1 MISDIGPRIECNL
14 PNNIF
19 LAVQMGELLQVSGKG
34 AFLWQARKL
43 SDTDHQSAILVSM
56 TVSAEG
62 MSKRICKHA
71 VLIAANWTGL
81 KTGNAETDM
90 DTA

>member
-1 MISDIGPRIECNL
+1 
-14 PNNIF
+14 
-19 LAVQMGELLQVSGKG
+19 VSGKG
-34 AFLWQARKL
+34 DFLWQARKL
-43 SDTDHQSAILVSM
+43 ADTDHQSAILVSM